1 MNYTQLSLQQAPDLW
16 APLRFFISAP
26 IFAISAAILLLIAGP
41 EVLHNRWLPETLA
54 ITHLLSLGF
63 ISMMMIG
70 ATFQLLPVLAG
81 CDIYKSR
88 ISSKIIYLFVVIGV
102 SLFTIGL
109 AISENSII
117 KTGLFFLTPG
127 LLGFLI
133 LTSFALFK
141 ARSEFA
147 SATGMRLAINSFWIT
162 FLLGLLLAIGTAW
175 DSFPLLRQL
184 TAIHVVWA
192 TLGWVTIM
200 IVAIAYQ
207 VIPMFQVTKE
217 YPEKF
222 KKYYSIVM
230 FVCILILSGMIYFEY
245 SLQIIIS
252 IISLSV
258 LAFSFISI
266 NLILKRKKRLV
277 DAGTYFWLTG
287 LGSLVLCVFIFNYD
301 RYYEV
306 DLSVLTGYMFFYGFV
321 ISVINGML
329 FKIVP
334 FLVWLNLNKE
344 LSQSTVGLS
353 SIPTMN
359 EVISRKKMLFQYYIH
374 LSSMLFVLLSFLVP
388 TVFFY
393 LGTILWGLSLAILNV
408 YMYQSVRL
416 YYSVLKLKE

>member
-1 MNYTQLSLQQAPDLW
+1 MNHTQLSLKQAPDLW
-16 APLRFFISAP
+16 TPLRFFISAP
-26 IFAISAAILLLIAGP
+26 IFAISAAILLIFAGP
-41 EVLHNRWLPETLA
+41 DVLHNRWLPETLA

-88 ISSKIIYLFVVIGV
+88 ISSKIIYFFVVTGV
-102 SLFTIGL
+102 SFFTIGL
-109 AISENSII
+109 AISESSII
-117 KTGLFFLTPG
+117 KTGLFFLVPG
-127 LLGFLI
+127 LLGFLF

-184 TAIHVVWA
+184 TAIHVIWA

-207 VIPMFQVTKE
+207 VIPMFQVTNE
-217 YPEKF
+217 YPERF
-222 KKYYSIVM
+222 KKYYSIIM
-230 FVCILILSGMIYFEY
+230 FACILILSALIYFDY
-245 SLQIIIS
+245 SLHILTT
-252 IISLSV
+252 IISLLI
-258 LAFSFISI
+258 LAFSFVSI
-266 NLILKRKKRLV
+266 NLIMKRKKRLV

-301 RYYEV
+301 LYYDI
-306 DLSVLTGYMFFYGFV
+306 DLSVLTGYVFFYGFV

-344 LSQSTVGLS
+344 LSQSTVSIS
-353 SIPTMN
+353 SLPTMN
-359 EVISRKKMLFQYYIH
+359 EVISRKKMLFQFYIH
-374 LSSMLFVLLSFLVP
+374 LSALLLTLMSFLVP

-393 LGTILWGLSLAILNV
+393 LGVTIWGLSLGILNV

-416 YYSVLKLKE
+416 YYSVLSLKE